1 MTKKTMNTI
10 FQDMFHGGL
19 GLPSVLHRRE
29 SIIIQ
34 TLRRIELNP
43 DQPWANLY
51 IYWFGLNLQFYHAPY
66 AAYKYLHNIETLKK
80 INTLYQ
86 PY

>member
-1 MTKKTMNTI
+1 MIFIDSPTDYIKQINTLLFLQFLWTGHDKKTMNTI
-10 FQDMFHGGL
+10 VQDMFHGGL

-43 DQPWANLY
+43 DKP
-51 IYWFGLNLQFYHAPY
+51 
-66 AAYKYLHNIETLKK
+66 
-80 INTLYQ
+80 
-86 PY
+86 